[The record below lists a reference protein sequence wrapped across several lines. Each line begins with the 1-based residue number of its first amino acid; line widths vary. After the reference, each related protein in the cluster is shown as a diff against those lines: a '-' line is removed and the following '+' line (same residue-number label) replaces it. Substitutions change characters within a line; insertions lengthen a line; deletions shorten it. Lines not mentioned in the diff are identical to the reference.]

1 MERKDFYIPS
11 RDGVHKLHVVLWEPD
26 MAPRAVVQIS
36 HGMTEMIDRYEDF
49 AMFLTRNGYAVI
61 GNDHLGHG
69 LTAGN
74 DSDLGYFCPKNMSA
88 TVVADLHR
96 VTKYAKKK
104 FKGIPYFLLGHSMGS
119 FMARRYI
126 MTYGMDLDGA
136 VLCGTGSKS
145 RLVLTVGEL
154 VSNVQRALFGDRFRS
169 RLLRKSA
176 FDGYLKRIPN
186 PRTASDWLTRDGRIV
201 DFCRGNKYCSFL
213 FTDLDG
219 AVLCGTGSKSR
230 LVLTVGELVSNVQRA
245 LFGDRFRSRLLRKSA
260 FDGYLKRI
268 PNPRTASDW
277 LTRDGRIVDFC
288 RGNKYC
294 SFLFTVNGYRTIFDV
309 LQFIQNKCNI
319 NRIPKEL
326 PLFFIAG
333 GEDPVGHYGRDVQKI
348 STAYKKAGMEMVSV
362 KIYPQDRHEIL
373 NELDK
378 NQVYQDVIS
387 WLNVLS

>member
-1 MERKDFYIPS
+1 
-11 RDGVHKLHVVLWEPD
+11 
-26 MAPRAVVQIS
+26 
-36 HGMTEMIDRYEDF
+36 MTEMIDRYEDF

-126 MTYGMDLDGA
+126 MTYGM
-136 VLCGTGSKS
+136 
-145 RLVLTVGEL
+145 
-154 VSNVQRALFGDRFRS
+154 
-169 RLLRKSA
+169 
-176 FDGYLKRIPN
+176 
-186 PRTASDWLTRDGRIV
+186 
-201 DFCRGNKYCSFL
+201 
-213 FTDLDG
+213 DLDG